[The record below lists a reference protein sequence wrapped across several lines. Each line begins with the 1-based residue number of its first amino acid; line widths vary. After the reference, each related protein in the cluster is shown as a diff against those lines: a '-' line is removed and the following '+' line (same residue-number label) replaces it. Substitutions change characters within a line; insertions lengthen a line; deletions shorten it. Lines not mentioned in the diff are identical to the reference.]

1 MLYNPLEV
9 DTLIIHP
16 AKAAIV
22 AARGISHSG
31 LEAARGKPRKRG
43 QAAEATP
50 RTLTAIAP

>member
-31 LEAARGKPRKRG
+31 LTARIRG
-43 QAAEATP
+43 AWHEGP
-50 RTLTAIAP
+50 LS